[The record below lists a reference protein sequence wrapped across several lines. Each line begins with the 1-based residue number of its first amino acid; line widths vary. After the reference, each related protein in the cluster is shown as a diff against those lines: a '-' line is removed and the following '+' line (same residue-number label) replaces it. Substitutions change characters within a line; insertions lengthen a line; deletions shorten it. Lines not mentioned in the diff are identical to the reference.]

1 MRVGARPDEQ
11 AVTQRLLSRFVNLEL
26 DASVADRAG
35 DLIAQGKRSD
45 KPILVPDAIIAA
57 TALVHNITLV
67 TFNVQD
73 FEHVANLSLH
83 PLSS

>member
-1 MRVGARPDEQ
+1 MHPSEQ
-11 AVTQRLLSRFVNLEL
+11 NVTKRLLSRFVNLEL
-26 DASVADRAG
+26 DAVVADRAG

-45 KPILVPDAIIAA
+45 EPILVPDATIAA

-73 FEHVANLSLH
+73 FEQVANLSLH